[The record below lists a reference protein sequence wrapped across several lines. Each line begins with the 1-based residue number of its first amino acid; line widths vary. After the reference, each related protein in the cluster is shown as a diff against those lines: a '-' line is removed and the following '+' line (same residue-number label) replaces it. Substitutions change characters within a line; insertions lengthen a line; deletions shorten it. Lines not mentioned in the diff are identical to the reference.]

1 MGAVRKKINSII
13 NNKIT
18 KVILINVIIF
28 IVANLVY
35 SIKYEEVDDFF
46 IYNLYSGLDGTYNN
60 LGIYIYP
67 LICFVIGLCFR
78 IFPMI
83 NWHTIFL
90 LSMQFICF
98 TMIGFILLKKNENK
112 FSYILYSIFVSVFY
126 SILLQLIQ
134 YTSVAALLIATSFL
148 MLMAGIEQEEKS
160 KKYKIVCI
168 ALYTIGIMTRMQS
181 LLIVIPFFTIYLGY
195 NYISNRN
202 NIKKLKD
209 ILKQYLILVG
219 ITILVYGS
227 NCLIYYTNDLY
238 REYMEYNDVR
248 VMLQDLSVTSYESNK
263 EIFDEIGWSKDDY
276 FLFYTYNYGDENIYS
291 KENLQK
297 ILDYKESKNKYY
309 ELNTKPKDIIEN
321 LTEQLTGK
329 NLCITVTFLGMT
341 IIAFISNK
349 NMRKYIITIFFI
361 TIGINILFIILDRNV
376 LRVVIPEYILGT
388 AMMLY
393 LIKYNSK
400 EKMGIGLK
408 AICMLIIIGI
418 SIFVGNL
425 YHNGYQIENYSHY
438 KDLINYTNSHKE
450 NVYLYTAPSMQC
462 RYLVYSA
469 YEMPPKGAFSNLR
482 VMGGWDIFT
491 KNYYDFKNRYH
502 LDGTFLD
509 LLKDNVYL
517 VDGNIR
523 LGESYYHDYIVSS
536 IKRHYNKEVV
546 CETVENFGGMY
557 IYKVKEK

>member
-67 LICFVIGLCFR
+67 LICFMIGLWFR

-98 TMIGFILLKKNENK
+98 TTIGFILLKRNENK

-148 MLMAGIEQEEKS
+148 MLMAEIEQEEKS

-227 NCLIYYTNDLY
+227 NCLI
-238 REYMEYNDVR
+238 
-248 VMLQDLSVTSYESNK
+248 
-263 EIFDEIGWSKDDY
+263 
-276 FLFYTYNYGDENIYS
+276 
-291 KENLQK
+291 
-297 ILDYKESKNKYY
+297 
-309 ELNTKPKDIIEN
+309 
-321 LTEQLTGK
+321 
-329 NLCITVTFLGMT
+329 
-341 IIAFISNK
+341 
-349 NMRKYIITIFFI
+349 
-361 TIGINILFIILDRNV
+361 
-376 LRVVIPEYILGT
+376 
-388 AMMLY
+388 
-393 LIKYNSK
+393 
-400 EKMGIGLK
+400 
-408 AICMLIIIGI
+408 
-418 SIFVGNL
+418 
-425 YHNGYQIENYSHY
+425 
-438 KDLINYTNSHKE
+438 
-450 NVYLYTAPSMQC
+450 
-462 RYLVYSA
+462 
-469 YEMPPKGAFSNLR
+469 
-482 VMGGWDIFT
+482 
-491 KNYYDFKNRYH
+491 
-502 LDGTFLD
+502 
-509 LLKDNVYL
+509 
-517 VDGNIR
+517 
-523 LGESYYHDYIVSS
+523 
-536 IKRHYNKEVV
+536 
-546 CETVENFGGMY
+546 
-557 IYKVKEK
+557 